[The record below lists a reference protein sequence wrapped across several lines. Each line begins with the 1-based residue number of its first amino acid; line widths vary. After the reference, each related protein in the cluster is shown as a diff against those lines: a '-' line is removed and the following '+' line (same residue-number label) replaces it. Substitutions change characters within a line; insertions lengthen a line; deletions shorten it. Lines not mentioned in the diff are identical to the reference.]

1 MTLIKENFV
10 GKKITIMGLGLLGR
24 GIGDAIFFA
33 EAGAEVIVTD
43 LKTEKDLESSVKQL
57 EKYKNITFVLGEH
70 RLRDFEDRDFV
81 LKAAGVPLDS
91 PFIDHARKR
100 SIPIE
105 MDASLFARLAPEG
118 VMIIGVTGTRGKT
131 TTTSLIYQLI
141 QKSFEGSDHNVF
153 LGGNIRGM
161 ATLPLI
167 DKVKEGDI
175 VVMELDSWQLQGFG
189 ESKISPHISVFT
201 NFMNDHLNYYK
212 GDLDKYLDDKAQIFL
227 HQKEDDYLVVLPEVL
242 KFLKEHYSGN
252 ISGQIKTAPVE
263 DFSDFNL
270 IIPGGHNRG
279 NATLAIMVGKILNIS
294 PEITK
299 EVVENFTGVDGRLQF
314 ITTYKGVKIFN
325 DTTATTPDATL
336 VGLRALDQGKKNI
349 VLIMGGADKT
359 LDMSALERALPEYC
373 QHVVLLDGTGTRKL
387 QLKDGDDFKLH
398 TVKNLEEAFAKAIEL
413 AKGGGTLLF
422 SPAFASFGLFKNEYD
437 RGDQFMKLVEKLVMD
452 YPSVT
457 F

>member
-1 MTLIKENFV
+1 MTSNKENFA

-33 EAGAEVIVTD
+33 EAGADVLVTD
-43 LKTEKDLESSVKQL
+43 LKTEKDLESSIKQL
-57 EKYKNITFVLGEH
+57 EGYKNVSFVLGEH
-70 RLRDFEDRDFV
+70 RLSDFEDRDLI

-91 PFIDHARKR
+91 PFIEHARNR

-105 MDASLFARLAPEG
+105 MDASLFARLAGEG

-141 QKSFEGSDHNVF
+141 QKYFVGGPHNVF

-212 GDLDKYLDDKAQIFL
+212 GDLDKYLHDKAKIFL
-227 HQKEDDYLVVLPEVL
+227 NQKKDDYLVVLPTTL
-242 KFLKEHYSGN
+242 KFLTEHYPN
-252 ISGQIKTAPVE
+252 DISGQVVAASANDV
-263 DFSDFNL
+263 SDFNL
-270 IIPGGHNRG
+270 IIPGGHNRE
-279 NATLAIMVGKILNIS
+279 NVSLAVSVAKILGIPS
-294 PEITK
+294 GVIK
-299 EVVENFTGVDGRLQF
+299 EVVEGFKGVDGRLQF
-314 ITTYKGVKIFN
+314 ITVYQGVKIYN
-325 DTTATTPDATL
+325 DTTATTPEATL
-336 VGLRALDQGKKNI
+336 VGLRALDQGKKNTI
-349 VLIMGGADKT
+349 LIMGGADKI
-359 LDMSALERALPEYC
+359 LDMTALEKALPDFC
-373 QHVVLLDGTGTRKL
+373 QHVVLLDGTGTAKL
-387 QLKDGDDFKLH
+387 KLVEQENFKLH
-398 TVKNLEEAFAKAIEL
+398 NTKTLKEAFEKALEL
-413 AKGGGTLLF
+413 AKSGDTLLF

-437 RGDQFMKLVEKLVMD
+437 RGDQFLKLVENLVKD